1 MAKFIVGVLV
11 GLFLGATTSAHGAGA
26 SRSDVLSDQTLTKDG
41 ENVCSGPNAT
51 QACGRDSGFHSWRA
65 SRSR

>member
-26 SRSDVLSDQTLTKDG
+26 SRSDTLSAVTKDG
-41 ENVCSGPNAT
+41 EEVFSNPNAT
-51 QACGRDSGFHSWRA
+51 EACGHNNGPHSWLA